1 MLSIYGSMKL
11 SDEFYLANGV
21 YKESQKPAD
30 YLVPTVVMAL
40 K

>member
-11 SDEFYLANGV
+11 SDDFYLSNGV
-21 YKESQKPAD
+21 YKESQKPSD
-30 YLVPTVVMAL
+30 YIVTGIVNGL